1 MVLGFDMLVLI
12 LYGSFV
18 RIAKLIPHRQHQRA
32 PNAGRVQQAN
42 EIFGGYGIKLRRG
55 GT

>member
-18 RIAKLIPHRQHQRA
+18 RIAKLQHQRA